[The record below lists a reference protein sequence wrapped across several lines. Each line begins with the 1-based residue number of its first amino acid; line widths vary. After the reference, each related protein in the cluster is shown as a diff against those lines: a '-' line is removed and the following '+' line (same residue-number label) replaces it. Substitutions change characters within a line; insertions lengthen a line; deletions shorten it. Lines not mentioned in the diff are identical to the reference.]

1 MAKES
6 LKKIT
11 ATAKKTAEYLR
22 QTAELVSQVRAIAV
36 EIDPEAADAPAA
48 DLPSIIAAGL
58 RERLEAAE
66 QAAAAATETVGGKAD
81 KSEAL
86 AAVNLGITRTPS
98 SVAFAPTG
106 LRVDASVMPPSPTVL
121 SAATLT
127 AAGVMSAAD
136 KEKFDGIVA
145 SAEWP
150 AEAMADKSP
159 LRIIATPEKIQGIMS
174 GGKIVWAAE
183 DAPIIRVKNTSTTSG
198 SLTLNGK
205 TYRVGAGESLAL
217 PPCEIKSVSATSA
230 IKEVKLSGKLSCNK
244 WRLNAFEGV
253 EDADLR
259 DLDTSALETI
269 EWSLEVCESLKRIE
283 TPKDYFK
290 GRTRC
295 IGLFFGC
302 RALEYVDT
310 SGWDLSNMTHINQI
324 FQICPSLKAA
334 DVSGWDTS
342 NAVDMQMLFQQC
354 GSLTELDIK
363 NWDVRKLGD
372 CDQIFRSC
380 TGLRRL
386 DLSGWH
392 TDSIWCWRIAFHSCS
407 ALEWLD
413 IRNWHPAEI
422 RARDGNTVQFYYD
435 AGLFGGC
442 TALHTLYFPRFGE
455 CETATSLNFASLPW
469 GTGGEESRESLIMS
483 LVTESFDRTAAGW
496 NSLVISLSA
505 RTKAVLTDEEKAA
518 ITAKGY
524 TIA

>member
-1 MAKES
+1 MLKEYRRVSRPVRIPLSTAKIQKVKKMAKES

-36 EIDPEAADAPAA
+36 EIDAEAADAPAA

-58 RERLEAAE
+58 RERLMAAE
-66 QAAAAATETVGGKAD
+66 QAAAAATEAVGGKAD
-81 KSEAL
+81 KNEAL

-106 LRVDASVMPPSPTVL
+106 LRVDASVRPPSPTVL

-230 IKEVKLSGKLSCNK
+230 IKEVKLSGKLSCNI

-295 IGLFFGC
+295 DGLFIGC

-310 SGWDLSNMTHINQI
+310 SGWDL
-324 FQICPSLKAA
+324 
-334 DVSGWDTS
+334 S

-363 NWDVRKLGD
+363 NWDVRKLGN
-372 CDQIFRSC
+372 CDQIFRLC

-422 RARDGNTVQFYYD
+422 RARDGNTVHFYYD

-496 NSLVISLSA
+496 NPLVISLSA